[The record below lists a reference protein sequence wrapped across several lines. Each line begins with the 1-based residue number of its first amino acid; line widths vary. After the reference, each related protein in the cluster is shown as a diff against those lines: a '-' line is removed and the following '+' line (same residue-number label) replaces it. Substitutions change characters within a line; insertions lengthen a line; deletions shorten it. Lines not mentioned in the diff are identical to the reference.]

1 MSKHLKN
8 YAATRAATRLVMDAA
23 QSEKAKAGRVM
34 MPKVFFVI
42 GIIGFVLLAT
52 ATFLCGRIPHM
63 IGIAAG
69 FAILALPD
77 LALIIA
83 YFNQRIYYTD
93 EMFVHKNFWGI
104 KRLYRYEDITGIR
117 IDGDV
122 NLFWE
127 SGKSA
132 FMTGQSE
139 RKNLS
144 AVRERDTIAYM
155 IKVFRWCR
163 EKRTIYSTAT

>member
-1 MSKHLKN
+1 MSKHLKICG
-8 YAATRAATRLVMDAA
+8 YTSGDKTCYGCGAKRKSQGRACDDAE
-23 QSEKAKAGRVM
+23 SL
-34 MPKVFFVI
+34 FVI

-93 EMFVHKNFWGI
+93 EMFVHKNHGASS
-104 KRLYRYEDITGIR
+104 DCTDMR
-117 IDGDV
+117 ISPV
-122 NLFWE
+122 Y
-127 SGKSA
+127 A
-132 FMTGQSE
+132 
-139 RKNLS
+139 
-144 AVRERDTIAYM
+144 
-155 IKVFRWCR
+155 
-163 EKRTIYSTAT
+163 

>member
-1 MSKHLKN
+1 
-8 YAATRAATRLVMDAA
+8 
-23 QSEKAKAGRVM
+23 
-34 MPKVFFVI
+34 
-42 GIIGFVLLAT
+42 
-52 ATFLCGRIPHM
+52 M

-122 NLFWE
+122 NLFL
-127 SGKSA
+127 GKRKVRIYDRA
-132 FMTGQSE
+132 VG
-139 RKNLS
+139 KNLF
-144 AVRERDTIAYM
+144 AVRERDTVVYM

-163 EKRTIYSTAT
+163 EKRTVYSTAT

>member
-8 YAATRAATRLVMDAA
+8 YVATRAATRLVMDAA
-23 QSEKAKAGRVM
+23 QSEKARAGRVT

-83 YFNQRIYYTD
+83 YFNQRIIIQTKCLSIKIFGASSDCTD
-93 EMFVHKNFWGI
+93 M
-104 KRLYRYEDITGIR
+104 R
-117 IDGDV
+117 ISPV
-122 NLFWE
+122 Y
-127 SGKSA
+127 A
-132 FMTGQSE
+132 
-139 RKNLS
+139 
-144 AVRERDTIAYM
+144 
-155 IKVFRWCR
+155 
-163 EKRTIYSTAT
+163 

>member
-1 MSKHLKN
+1 MSRHLKN
-8 YAATRAATRLVMDAA
+8 YVATRAATRLVMDAA
-23 QSEKAKAGRVM
+23 QSEKAKAGRVT

-93 EMFVHKNFWGI
+93 EMFVHKSFTDFLIIFANLRKCWKGL
-104 KRLYRYEDITGIR
+104 LYQAFPAFCVSEDTPHIM
-117 IDGDV
+117 
-122 NLFWE
+122 
-127 SGKSA
+127 A
-132 FMTGQSE
+132 FRSLTW
-139 RKNLS
+139 R
-144 AVRERDTIAYM
+144 
-155 IKVFRWCR
+155 
-163 EKRTIYSTAT
+163 

>member
-1 MSKHLKN
+1 MSDVKKI
-8 YAATRAATRLVMDAA
+8 ATRESYGRTLVELGKENDKIVVLDADLA
-23 QSEKAKAGRVM
+23 ESTKTGVFKKAFPERH
-34 MPKVFFVI
+34 FDC
-42 GIIGFVLLAT
+42 GIAE
-52 ATFLCGRIPHM
+52 ADM

-122 NLFWE
+122 NLFL
-127 SGKSA
+127 GKRKVRIYDRA
-132 FMTGQSE
+132 VG
-139 RKNLS
+139 KNLF
-144 AVRERDTIAYM
+144 AVRERDTVVYM

-163 EKRTIYSTAT
+163 EKRTVYSTAT

>member
-1 MSKHLKN
+1 MSRHLKN

-77 LALIIA
+77 WRLLLHISISAYIIQTKCLSIKTSGA
-83 YFNQRIYYTD
+83 SSDYTD
-93 EMFVHKNFWGI
+93 M
-104 KRLYRYEDITGIR
+104 R
-117 IDGDV
+117 ISPV
-122 NLFWE
+122 Y
-127 SGKSA
+127 A
-132 FMTGQSE
+132 
-139 RKNLS
+139 
-144 AVRERDTIAYM
+144 
-155 IKVFRWCR
+155 
-163 EKRTIYSTAT
+163 

>member
-1 MSKHLKN
+1 MSRHLKN

-23 QSEKAKAGRVM
+23 QSEKAKAGRVT
-34 MPKVFFVI
+34 MPKVFLYRDYRFCY
-42 GIIGFVLLAT
+42 LAT

-122 NLFWE
+122 NLFL
-127 SGKSA
+127 GK
-132 FMTGQSE
+132 
-139 RKNLS
+139 RKVRIYDR
-144 AVRERDTIAYM
+144 AVRKERICSLCGRG
-155 IKVFRWCR
+155 IPSC
-163 EKRTIYSTAT
+163 I

>member
-1 MSKHLKN
+1 
-8 YAATRAATRLVMDAA
+8 
-23 QSEKAKAGRVM
+23 
-34 MPKVFFVI
+34 
-42 GIIGFVLLAT
+42 
-52 ATFLCGRIPHM
+52 M

-122 NLFWE
+122 NLFL
-127 SGKSA
+127 GK
-132 FMTGQSE
+132 
-139 RKNLS
+139 RKVRIYDR
-144 AVRERDTIAYM
+144 AVGKKEFVRCAGEGYNRVYDKGIPL
-155 IKVFRWCR
+155 VPR
-163 EKRTIYSTAT
+163 KRTIYSTTT